1 MHEIVSYKIIKFP
14 FKEHKKYKAKLL
26 KHFKQEPLDKRNNY
40 NMDNIY
46 KCDFHKS
53 TDPKRPWAEMILP
66 DFLKSFEP
74 FLNQMEFK
82 KLELKDI
89 WFQQYK
95 KNSTH
100 HWHIHGCSFTG
111 VYYVNYNTKCIGT
124 ELIDPVTKKCI
135 MPDVKEGDLI
145 VFPSFIKH
153 RAPPQITNTLKTII
167 SFNFDC
173 DI

>member
-1 MHEIVSYKIIKFP
+1 MQEIVSYKIIKFP

-74 FLNQMEFK
+74 MGHYRFAFELVYLFFLILYQ
-82 KLELKDI
+82 
-89 WFQQYK
+89 
-95 KNSTH
+95 
-100 HWHIHGCSFTG
+100 
-111 VYYVNYNTKCIGT
+111 
-124 ELIDPVTKKCI
+124 
-135 MPDVKEGDLI
+135 
-145 VFPSFIKH
+145 
-153 RAPPQITNTLKTII
+153 
-167 SFNFDC
+167 
-173 DI
+173 

>member
-1 MHEIVSYKIIKFP
+1 MQEIISYKLIKFP
-14 FKEHKKYKAKLL
+14 FKQHKKFKSSLL
-26 KHFKQEPLDKRNNY
+26 KFFKQEPIDKRNSY

-53 TDPKRPWAEMILP
+53 TDPKRPWVEKILP
-66 DFLKSFEP
+66 DFLKSFET
-74 FLNQMEFK
+74 FLNTMKFQKLEFK
-82 KLELKDI
+82 DM

-95 KNSTH
+95 KDSTH
-100 HWHIHGCSFTG
+100 HWHIHGCTFTG
-111 VYYVNYNTKCIGT
+111 VYYVHFNEKCIGT
-124 ELIDPVTKKCI
+124 ELIDPVSNKTI
-135 MPDVKEGDLI
+135 MPKVQEGDII
-145 VFPSFIKH
+145 VFPSYVKH